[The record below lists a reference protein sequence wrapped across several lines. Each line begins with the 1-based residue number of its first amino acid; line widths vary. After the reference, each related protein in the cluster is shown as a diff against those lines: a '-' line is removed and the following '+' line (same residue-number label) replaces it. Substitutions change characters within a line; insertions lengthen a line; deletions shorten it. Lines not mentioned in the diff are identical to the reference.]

1 MSARNDQIEKLI
13 LGFSQFISHKIN
25 TFNYQ
30 KYGIAQDD
38 LFQEIRIKIWKAYAN
53 NGNNIRNFHAYIKKI
68 ITSVVVDE
76 IQKSRK
82 EIKTLELNNH
92 NSSNHNDGLQKINV
106 ARKEDFKD
114 TLIQSLTGLK
124 DSRQKVIKLFL
135 SDLTLEEIARL
146 NNWSIGK
153 TNNLFYRGLKDLKNK
168 LKVRGVYYEDEHLR
182 S

>member
-13 LGFSQFISHKIN
+13 LGFSQFIFHKIN
-25 TFNYQ
+25 AFNYQ

-38 LFQEIRIKIWKAYAN
+38 LLQEIRIKIWKAYAN
-53 NGNNIRNFHAYIKKI
+53 NGNNIRNFRAYIKKI
-68 ITSVVVDE
+68 VTSVVVDE

-82 EIKTLELNNH
+82 EIKALELNNH
-92 NSSNHNDGLQKINV
+92 YSSNHIEGLQKIDIS
-106 ARKEDFKD
+106 RKEDFKD
-114 TLIQSLTGLK
+114 TLIQSLEGLK

-168 LKVRGVYYEDEHLR
+168 LKIKGVYYEDKHLR